1 LPERAFVANTI
12 EQVNGVSVF
21 IGEWSERLVFDCDD
35 YGSVIHVIP
44 TRLDYGVVS
53 VGVGC
58 VVGAI
63 SYELSKYS
71 TVNSGTEGFG
81 IDWANAELT
90 IIKLDNTKTAM
101 SKRVA
106 LFLMLIPNNINLLHV
121 KSSFCR
127 ETLTQ
132 KILTSS
138 NSIYLRLFCSF
149 SVS

>member
-1 LPERAFVANTI
+1 
-12 EQVNGVSVF
+12 
-21 IGEWSERLVFDCDD
+21 
-35 YGSVIHVIP
+35 
-44 TRLDYGVVS
+44 
-53 VGVGC
+53 
-58 VVGAI
+58 
-63 SYELSKYS
+63 
-71 TVNSGTEGFG
+71 VNSGTEGFG

-149 SVS
+149 SVI